1 LFLSKKVSGRIRIRI
16 RVSVLIQ
23 SRIRNTGFNQFYCCR
38 IEPATVEYV
47 DEGLP
52 GTEQQG
58 LPGTVQ
64 QGLPGTVQQGLPG
77 TVQQG
82 LPGTVQHGLAVTE
95 QASYHLHLSTE
106 YEIFSKIIY

>member
-1 LFLSKKVSGRIRIRI
+1 M
-16 RVSVLIQ
+16 
-23 SRIRNTGFNQFYCCR
+23 
-38 IEPATVEYV
+38 

-52 GTEQQG
+52 GTE
-58 LPGTVQ
+58 
-64 QGLPGTVQQGLPG
+64 QQGLPG

-95 QASYHLHLSTE
+95 QASYHLHLSTK

>member
-1 LFLSKKVSGRIRIRI
+1 MSGRIRIRI

-23 SRIRNTGFNQFYCCR
+23 NRVRICNTGFHQFYCCR

-47 DEGLP
+47 HEGLP

-82 LPGTVQHGLAVTE
+82 LPRTVQHCLAVTE
-95 QASYHLHLSTE
+95 QASYHFHLSTE

>member
-1 LFLSKKVSGRIRIRI
+1 VSGRIRIRI

-23 SRIRNTGFNQFYCCR
+23 SRVRICNTGFNQFYCCR
-38 IEPATVEYV
+38 IEPATIEYV
-47 DEGLP
+47 DEGLPGTEQQGLP

-82 LPGTVQHGLAVTE
+82 LAVTE
-95 QASYHLHLSTE
+95 QASYHLQLSTE
-106 YEIFSKIIY
+106 HDISVKLSTNLHS